1 MIISANTQKPDFFL
15 AANMGSTPYTS
26 AESNG
31 PYYYAFVELTA
42 RKSYSIKVL
51 TQDVR
56 FRVATFASAPNA
68 ANVNGIRTLCEPQ
81 SPGQV
86 GYEFTFTADDNEHVL
101 VVYCG
106 GAGSGATGS
115 CTFELE
121 EIENPHNYSS
131 VEDMINAGI
140 SKMTVLVNNVAYD
153 DNAYTITN
161 LPTWLKYNNITPSE
175 MYTSGNT
182 WFGVGSQTE
191 HIKFNRR
198 DTKMY
203 YLYREDGTVYGRF
216 RFLKLRWRGYSVW
229 NQTGSSYL
237 QEWEV
242 IFFDTG
248 DVMIHAVTIPASS
261 YDGSFNIVA
270 SQTYTYTKPT
280 AAAPYVTFYTQNEN
294 NTVFEIDYNIIQLKC
309 WNDKWLIEDEGTYYN
324 IVDGELNPLEITE
337 ITTQN
342 MVDYGNDE
350 RPDGELLLTLTEPTI
365 YRWND
370 SDIYLPEPIQPTINV
385 NLTAYPFSQTIDLD
399 VDMSHETILDINGV
413 TAQYSG
419 NVTVRYSLDDGETYS
434 EDMSLADFLNE
445 DFKEI
450 FAQLPEDKK
459 LYLTFTL
466 QGDAT
471 LTNVKFTFKN

>member
-1 MIISANTQKPDFFL
+1 MIVQTNTERTFY
-15 AANMGSTPYTS
+15 MGSGTFGAAPVLYDN
-26 AESNG
+26 AG
-31 PYYYAFVELTA
+31 IACYYAF
-42 RKSYSIKVL
+42 IPL
-51 TQDVR
+51 TQGTLYTITITAPDTR
-56 FRVATFASAPNA
+56 LRVATYA
-68 ANVNGIRTLCEPQ
+68 AEPTGVSSTGIRHVCDSQENPTT
-81 SPGQV
+81 
-86 GYEFTFTADDNEHVL
+86 GYTFSFTAEVNENVL
-101 VVYCG
+101 VVYA
-106 GAGSGATGS
+106 GAADSGAHGTGAINVES
-115 CTFELE
+115 EV
-121 EIENPHNYSS
+121 ISHDYNS
-131 VEDMINAGI
+131 VEEMINAGI
-140 SKMTVLVNNVAYD
+140 SKMTVLVNNVGYD

-161 LPTWLKYNNITPSE
+161 MPTWLKYNNITPSE
-175 MYTSGNT
+175 MYASGNT

-294 NTVFEIDYNIIQLKC
+294 NTVFEIDYQIIQLKC

-337 ITTQN
+337 ITAQN

-350 RPDGELLLTLTEPTI
+350 RPDGEILLTLTEPTL

-385 NLTAYPFSQTIDLD
+385 NMTAYPFPQTIDLD
-399 VDMSHETILDINGV
+399 VDMSHETILGIKGV

-419 NVTVRYSLDDGETYS
+419 NVLVQYSLDDGSTYTDDETLQ
-434 EDMSLADFLNE
+434 EFLNE
-445 DFKEI
+445 DFNDI
-450 FAQLPEDKK
+450 FLQLPTDKK
-459 LYLTFTL
+459 LYLRFTL
-466 QGDAT
+466 HTDAT
-471 LTNVKFTFKN
+471 LTNVRFTYKN